1 VEPQEITTD
10 RELTSGRAPG
20 NRRTTMRVIRKGQGM
35 ILIYESEPSAT
46 APGSRAL
53 VFESA
58 HGSAKT
64 DVFPLDWR
72 FLADEELL
80 QLQPHQA

>member
-1 VEPQEITTD
+1 
-10 RELTSGRAPG
+10 
-20 NRRTTMRVIRKGQGM
+20 M